1 MQIPDSLSIEG
12 ARYAPVVQRHGP
24 YLLDRSIPQ
33 THHRSPTNN
42 TTGECSLPQVQHVNF
57 DGLDARHDG
66 PHASILLGYMLC
78 APQLCCM
85 HANSMLVNRHHGG
98 SYPASDLTWCISH
111 DAIATRAL
119 ATMPSSHPA
128 ASPRFHADSHVRR
141 DCRQAC
147 RPDVHTSL
155 SLTDRKQ
162 VQLQLSACHHAYS
175 RVNLMNHARA
185 VWTVPHG
192 EVQRSRS
199 APLHYYWRAHV
210 WVLNITPYV
219 PRHKHQTTNP
229 LSLPYMQLAEI
240 VHAR

>member
-1 MQIPDSLSIEG
+1 MDLM
-12 ARYAPVVQRHGP
+12 HDTT
-24 YLLDRSIPQ
+24 DR
-33 THHRSPTNN
+33 
-42 TTGECSLPQVQHVNF
+42 
-57 DGLDARHDG
+57 
-66 PHASILLGYMLC
+66 
-78 APQLCCM
+78 M
-85 HANSMLVNRHHGG
+85 HANPMLVNRHHGG

-175 RVNLMNHARA
+175 RVNLMYHARA
-185 VWTVPHG
+185 VWAVPQRGATV
-192 EVQRSRS
+192 SLS
-199 APLHYYWRAHV
+199 AA
-210 WVLNITPYV
+210 
-219 PRHKHQTTNP
+219 
-229 LSLPYMQLAEI
+229 SLLLACSCLGLEHHSI
-240 VHAR
+240 CAST